1 MTWLILLAAYLVGSI
16 PTALLVGKY
25 FFNVDIRDHGSNNP
39 GATNTL
45 RVMGKR
51 AAFIVLLVD
60 VAKGIIAASLPSL
73 LDVPVDPLYAGLIAV
88 TGHCFPVFAGFRGGK
103 AIATTAGALL
113 VVDIGLFF
121 AAYLTF
127 FTVVFVT
134 KYVFMGSISVGIAL
148 LVYSWFSVENSE
160 PILFTAF
167 ILFLI
172 FLHRSNI
179 SRFMNK
185 TEPKINDRN
194 VKKDRLPPKGS
205 FKG

>member
-1 MTWLILLAAYLVGSI
+1 
-16 PTALLVGKY
+16 
-25 FFNVDIRDHGSNNP
+25 
-39 GATNTL
+39 
-45 RVMGKR
+45 VMGKR

-60 VAKGIIAASLPSL
+60 VAKGILAASLPSL
-73 LDVPVDPLYAGLIAV
+73 LDVPVDPLHAGLIAV
-88 TGHCFPVFAGFRGGK
+88 IGHCFPVFAGFRGGK